1 MGEFPEAAKE
11 SCEDIT
17 PPGEDALESLI
28 WEKAKVGFAP
38 TAVSLLS
45 KVSTVAFS
53 LGCWTVKIAVTLDTA
68 TRISQFD
75 SILNGTEVLRG
86 DFGLDV

>member
-1 MGEFPEAAKE
+1 VGEFPEAAKE

-17 PPGEDALESLI
+17 PAVAKGALESWI

-53 LGCWTVKIAVTLDTA
+53 LARLLDGQIAITLDTV

-75 SILNGTEVLRG
+75 PILNGTEVL
-86 DFGLDV
+86 